1 MAQPWTPPSFLGEAM
16 TSLRMILLGYGWA
29 ASMHARAAKVAGI
42 EVVGVAGHNI
52 ARAQTFAETHGI
64 AHVTEDWRTLVAE
77 PNVDLVLV
85 ATPNALHHPQ
95 AMHALTRGKHVLVE
109 KPMALTGETAKAMIE
124 AAKEAE
130 RILAVGHMWRYREEV
145 MALRQRIGQGE
156 FGRIVRTH
164 GFGIHAK
171 WGPSGWFTEPTLAG
185 GGALID
191 MGIHA
196 IDTARFLLG
205 DPVPLRVQATI
216 GKGMFGDYPVDDDG
230 LVIVDWEGGIRS
242 LVEFGWHQ
250 PRLGGLEAETEVLG
264 TLGAAKIWPDMP
276 PVPVG
281 YEHCSVPMYAAQL
294 ADVANCC
301 ETKQVPACSAEVG
314 FTALRIVELAY
325 RANDQPLTPLV
336 SRTVS

>member
-1 MAQPWTPPSFLGEAM
+1 
-16 TSLRMILLGYGWA
+16 
-29 ASMHARAAKVAGI
+29 
-42 EVVGVAGHNI
+42 VAGHNI

-205 DPVPLRVQATI
+205 DKVPLRVQATI
-216 GKGMFGDYPVDDDG
+216 RKGMLGEYPVDDDG